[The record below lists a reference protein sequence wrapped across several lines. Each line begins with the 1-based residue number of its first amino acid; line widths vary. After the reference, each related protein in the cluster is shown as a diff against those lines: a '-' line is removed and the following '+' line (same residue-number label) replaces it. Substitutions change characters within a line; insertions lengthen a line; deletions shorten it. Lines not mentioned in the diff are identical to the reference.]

1 MSTTGKK
8 NSWWL
13 RRDLRGDKE
22 LGLATTFSTDHSTG
36 LHMKKVKA
44 GKVNLQDKIN
54 DILRI
59 KLKVCILTLAFMFL
73 IITYLFLFNIKTLI
87 DKRFIIK
94 IPFLIFFC
102 YAPTKI

>member
-1 MSTTGKK
+1 
-8 NSWWL
+8 
-13 RRDLRGDKE
+13 
-22 LGLATTFSTDHSTG
+22 
-36 LHMKKVKA
+36 MKKVKA